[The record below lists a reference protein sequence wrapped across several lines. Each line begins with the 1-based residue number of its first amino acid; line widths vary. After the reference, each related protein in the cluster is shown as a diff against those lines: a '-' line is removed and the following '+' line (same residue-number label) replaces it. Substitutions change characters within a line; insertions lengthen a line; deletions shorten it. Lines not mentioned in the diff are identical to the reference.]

1 MKSTAPAGC
10 PPGFAEVV
18 AATRGAATRVASAAG
33 VAPDH
38 DHSDVTVA
46 AVAITTAAMAVEL
59 VFERPG
65 TVTVVYVVGH
75 GRASVPR
82 SRPPERPGGPLAHR
96 SPTARPSPPDMTDP
110 VTTTPSPGRRRAAMT
125 PPAQLVCVALSPS
138 IDVTYLVPRLVPG
151 GIHRLPEVYRVPGGK
166 GFNVARAAHTL
177 GANVVATGVLG
188 GDSGAWLLAMLTRTG
203 IRITPV
209 TGARPTRTCVSVA
222 DSTTGEVT
230 EFYGPAP
237 PITPRA
243 WADLV
248 TTVARICEERPSWV
262 SLSGSLPPGPV
273 PEAIGDLVTAA
284 KGAGA
289 RVAVDTHT
297 TALAAA
303 VGAGADLVKV
313 NVEEAA
319 ALLGAGHGTGYPTDD
334 GLRDDPEALAAA
346 LLAACPG
353 TRIAI
358 VTAGADGAVL
368 VSRDGT
374 AFHLHLDLRAD
385 YPAGSGDSFLGGLL
399 TALADGPD
407 DLEAAARLAVGAGA
421 ANALTPGAGVL
432 DATTARDLAG
442 QVAVTVPRT

>member
-1 MKSTAPAGC
+1 
-10 PPGFAEVV
+10 
-18 AATRGAATRVASAAG
+18 
-33 VAPDH
+33 
-38 DHSDVTVA
+38 
-46 AVAITTAAMAVEL
+46 
-59 VFERPG
+59 
-65 TVTVVYVVGH
+65 
-75 GRASVPR
+75 
-82 SRPPERPGGPLAHR
+82 
-96 SPTARPSPPDMTDP
+96 
-110 VTTTPSPGRRRAAMT
+110 MT

-188 GDSGAWLLAMLTRTG
+188 GDSGAWLLAMLARTG
-203 IRITPV
+203 IRIAPV
-209 TGARPTRTCVSVA
+209 TGTRPTRTCVSVA
-222 DSTTGEVT
+222 DSSTGQLT
-230 EFYGPAP
+230 EFYEPAP
-237 PITPRA
+237 AITPRA

-248 TTVARICEERPSWV
+248 ATVARVCEEHPSWV

-297 TALAAA
+297 TTLAAA

-319 ALLGAGHGTGYPTDD
+319 AVLGVGHGTGYPADD
-334 GLRDDPEALAAA
+334 ESRSAGDLPQGGVTGTLAAK
-346 LLAACPG
+346 LLAASPG
-353 TRIAI
+353 TQIAV

-368 VSRDGT
+368 VSRDGST
-374 AFHLHLDLRAD
+374 LHLHLDRHGD
-385 YPAGSGDSFLGGLL
+385 YPVGSGDSFLGGLL
-399 TALADGPD
+399 TALADRPD

-432 DATTARDLAG
+432 DAATARDLAG
-442 QVAVTVPRT
+442 QVVVTAPPT